1 VSGARGRLFAVALAA
16 VPLLGGCVVFKA
28 PPKLKQTDER
38 TVRVS
43 FTICASY
50 DDDDSTCQDE
60 GNSQSSAQNGDTSVV
75 LMGFRVPEGTR
86 MPREISP
93 TVTEVRGTLR
103 RNRQYGRVLNDEAP
117 TPAGFRWIGYRSG
130 PETTNREDIGRF
142 KIDIRLPRDF
152 SERRFRVRPVVGFY
166 APDPPEHPA
175 DAAVVCGPA
184 LFDRV
189 DDDDG
194 DRACIDSP
202 SPDEVARH
210 LSVRVD

>member
-1 VSGARGRLFAVALAA
+1 MSGSRRRLLAVALVAA
-16 VPLLGGCVVFKA
+16 PLLSGCVVFKA
-28 PPKLKQTDER
+28 PPKLEQTDER

-43 FTICASY
+43 FSICASY
-50 DDDDSTCQDE
+50 DDDDSTCRDE
-60 GNSQSSAQNGDTSVV
+60 GNSGSSAQNGDTSVV

-93 TVTEVRGTLR
+93 RVSEVLGVLKRS
-103 RNRQYGRVLNDEAP
+103 RQYGRVLDDEAP
-117 TPAGFRWIGYRSG
+117 TPVGFRWIGYRSG

-142 KIDIRLPRDF
+142 KIDIKLPRDF

-166 APDPPEHPA
+166 APDPPDHPA
-175 DAAVVCGPA
+175 GAAIVCGLA

-202 SPDEVARH
+202 SPDDAARH
-210 LSVRVD
+210 LSVRVE

>member
-1 VSGARGRLFAVALAA
+1 MSGSRRRLLAVALVAA
-16 VPLLGGCVVFKA
+16 PLLSGCVVFKA
-28 PPKLKQTDER
+28 PPKLEQTDER

-43 FTICASY
+43 FSICASY
-50 DDDDSTCQDE
+50 DDDDSTCRDE
-60 GNSQSSAQNGDTSVV
+60 GNSGSSAQNGDTSVV

-93 TVTEVRGTLR
+93 RVSEVLGVLKRS
-103 RNRQYGRVLNDEAP
+103 RQYGRVLDDEAP
-117 TPAGFRWIGYRSG
+117 TPVGFRWIGYRSG

-142 KIDIRLPRDF
+142 KIDIKLPRDF

-166 APDPPEHPA
+166 APDPPDHPA
-175 DAAVVCGPA
+175 GAAIVCGPA

-202 SPDEVARH
+202 SPDDAARH
-210 LSVRVD
+210 LSVRVE